1 MALLGKKFRFLWLK
15 VTNKLNLFF
24 QKSFLGRINELFK
37 SNQNL
42 CASLTMYIDLKI
54 ENRSAVACIGQN
66 QNWLKLKIYGIKVF
80 QI

>member
-24 QKSFLGRINELFK
+24 FKKSFLGRINELFK
-37 SNQNL
+37 SNQNW

-66 QNWLKLKIYGIKVF
+66 QNFVG
-80 QI
+80 